1 VKYEFKTDE
10 ELKLFISNNLITT
23 MEAAEI
29 LNCSRQ
35 NIDGMVKHWHPLGA
49 FLLERTYLTAR

>member
-10 ELKLFISNNLITT
+10 ELQLFISNNLITT

-35 NIDGMVKHWHPLGA
+35 NIDGMVKHWHPLGG
-49 FLLERTYLTAR
+49 FST

>member
-29 LNCSRQ
+29 LSCSRQ
-35 NIDGMVKHWHPLGA
+35 NIDGMVKH
-49 FLLERTYLTAR
+49 